1 MENWAGGSRIGR
13 ENNYN
18 VLRMIA
24 AAAVMYG
31 HMYVLIGSSAPVL
44 YANEVN
50 SIGFKMLMVLSGYM
64 ITQSCIYDSKVSR
77 YAIKR
82 VFRLIPAL
90 LFFSLAV
97 IFIIGP
103 VFTTLPMAEYF
114 KHYYTRRYL
123 YNVVLNP
130 QYQLPA
136 VFETNP
142 YPYVVNGSLW
152 GLPVEVS
159 CYVLIYII
167 LKLLCKVPW
176 RKIIFSVIVVGICAM
191 QVCRIVFF
199 PTASYVFWGTDW
211 FQAFVLYPYFFIG
224 ALYAVTNLKTYCNVQ
239 SAFVMLLVSVMFRS
253 DVYAVNEVLAMI
265 VLPYAI
271 ISFGEYGKPLFADWF
286 KKMDITYGIYLWGFP
301 VQQIVI
307 KIIMVDMQYS
317 MNVNA
322 IFVISYAF
330 TVLLAVVTWYII
342 ERPAAVIMKKFLK
355 AV

>member
-18 VLRMIA
+18 VLRMVA
-24 AAAVMYG
+24 ATAVMYG
-31 HMYVLIGSSAPVL
+31 HMYALIGSSVPVL
-44 YANEVN
+44 YANEVS

-90 LFFSLAV
+90 MFFSLVV
-97 IFIIGP
+97 IFIVGP
-103 VFTTLPMAEYF
+103 IFTTLPIAEYF
-114 KHYYTRRYL
+114 KHDYTRRYL
-123 YNVVLNP
+123 YNIVLNP

-136 VFETNP
+136 VFATNP
-142 YPYVVNGSLW
+142 YPYAVNGSLW
-152 GLPVEVS
+152 GLPAEVS
-159 CYVLIYII
+159 CYVLIYIV

-176 RKIIFSVIVVGICAM
+176 RKIVFSVLVFGICTM

-224 ALYAVTNLKTYCNVQ
+224 ALYAVTNLKNYCNVQ
-239 SAFVMLLVSVMFRS
+239 CAFIMLLVSVLFHS
-253 DVYAVNEVLAMI
+253 DVYALNEVLAMI

-271 ISFGEYGKPLFADWF
+271 ISFGECSKPVFVNCF
-286 KKMDITYGIYLWGFP
+286 KKMDITYGIYLWGFT
-301 VQQIVI
+301 VQQMVI
-307 KIIMVDMQYS
+307 KIIMVDMQCS
-317 MNVNA
+317 MNVNL
-322 IFVISYAF
+322 IFVISYMF
-330 TVLLAVVTWYII
+330 TILLAIVTWYMI
-342 ERPAAVIMKKFLK
+342 ERPAAVIMKKILK
-355 AV
+355 SV